1 MIMIFCPASASVI
14 TDNSRR
20 PTIPQISGANRS
32 VPVLCMR
39 PNLSGSASTKRRNWL
54 GTNVSETK
62 EARLGAQLEVE
73 HLRCDCI
80 RQSGNEQAPPIF
92 SLRYWISRSRC
103 TYATAAR
110 RSLNNTKR
118 TSDGIAADRGSI
130 IRRTDRRARFASL
143 HAESAEFVR
152 LTTLCPG
159 VHICDYTLSTDGDG
173 SMP

>member
-1 MIMIFCPASASVI
+1 MHRSS
-14 TDNSRR
+14 
-20 PTIPQISGANRS
+20 PTIPADPPSLKSPARTGRFRCFVCARTCLVLHRLS
-32 VPVLCMR
+32 VETGLGRMCRR
-39 PNLSGSASTKRRNWL
+39 PKRQDW
-54 GTNVSETK
+54 
-62 EARLGAQLEVE
+62 AQLEVE

-130 IRRTDRRARFASL
+130 IRRTNRRASFASL
-143 HAESAEFVR
+143 RAESAEFVR
-152 LTTLCPG
+152 LTVLCPG